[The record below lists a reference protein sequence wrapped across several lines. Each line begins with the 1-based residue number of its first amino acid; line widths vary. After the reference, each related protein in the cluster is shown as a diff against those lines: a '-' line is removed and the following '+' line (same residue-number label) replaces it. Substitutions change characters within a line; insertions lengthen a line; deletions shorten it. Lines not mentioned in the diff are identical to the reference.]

1 MTRFM
6 LKASLRNTRIDAS
19 LGGTFLRLR
28 KIPVACV
35 QVRAGARLEFEDR
48 WPGVVSALRSSARSG
63 AKLIVL
69 PEATVPAYVLGQEPV
84 DPVQIERARADVA
97 AVARATG
104 ATIVY
109 GTARC
114 EDGQTYNSASVIGPA
129 GDLLGFADKHFLW
142 HFDRRWF
149 ARGSAL
155 EPIETPLGRLG
166 VLVCAD
172 GRIPTLART
181 LVERGAE
188 MLVMVTAWV
197 TSGRDPA
204 NLENLQADLMVGV
217 RARENGV
224 PFLAANKCGVENG
237 SVAYCGKSAILAA
250 DGTFVARAPQD
261 AEATISGEVKVGA
274 PAAQH
279 SATLRP
285 DAPPQPCRE
294 ARIAFCAATD
304 PATLERFA
312 FAAAQA
318 DADLLL
324 APRAPEA
331 RPGLPAS
338 IATGRAT
345 GCTVAAGGVLVG
357 IVDRT
362 IVENPAG
369 LVPARLAGVDLFVWN
384 DAESTPESIAL
395 ARTRAAELRAYVVA
409 LPGSGAGRAY
419 AVDPDGTVVAG
430 TFGEYRLATFG
441 YDRARSGATAV
452 APHTDVLA
460 GLRAVETVRETMWQT
475 R

>member
-1 MTRFM
+1 MP
-6 LKASLRNTRIDAS
+6 S
-19 LGGTFLRLR
+19 
-28 KIPVACV
+28 
-35 QVRAGARLEFEDR
+35 
-48 WPGVVSALRSSARSG
+48 
-63 AKLIVL
+63 
-69 PEATVPAYVLGQEPV
+69 YVLGQDPV
-84 DPVQIERARADVA
+84 DPAQIERAQADVA

-104 ATIVY
+104 TTIVY

-129 GDLLGFADKHFLW
+129 GELLGFADKLFLW

-149 ARGSAL
+149 ARGLAL

-204 NLENLQADLMVGV
+204 NLENVQADMMVSV

-237 SVAYCGKSAILAA
+237 SVAYCGKSAIVAP
-250 DGTFVARAPQD
+250 DGTFVARAPQV
-261 AEATISGEVKVGA
+261 AEATISGEVELGA
-274 PAAQH
+274 PAAHH
-279 SATLRP
+279 SAELRA
-285 DAPPQPCRE
+285 DASLESRRE
-294 ARIAFCAATD
+294 ARIAFCAAAD
-304 PATLERFA
+304 AATIERFA

-324 APRAPEA
+324 APETPQA
-331 RPGLPAS
+331 RPGMPALL
-338 IATGRAT
+338 AVGRAT
-345 GCTVAAGGVLVG
+345 GSTLAAGGVPVG
-357 IVDRT
+357 IVDRA

-369 LVPARLAGVDLFVWN
+369 LVAARLAGVDLFVWN
-384 DAESTPESIAL
+384 DAGSSPESIAL
-395 ARTRAAELRAYVVA
+395 ARTRAAELRAYIVA
-409 LPGSGAGRAY
+409 LPGPSAERAY

-430 TFGEYRLATFG
+430 TFGDYRLATFA
-441 YDRARSGATAV
+441 YDRARSGATTV